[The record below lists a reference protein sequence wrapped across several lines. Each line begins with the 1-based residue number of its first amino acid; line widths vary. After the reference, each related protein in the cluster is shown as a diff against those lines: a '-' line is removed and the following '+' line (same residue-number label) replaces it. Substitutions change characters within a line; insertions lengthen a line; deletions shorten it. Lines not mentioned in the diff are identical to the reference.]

1 MAEENRLVESIQKM
15 LEDNVNEKIIVETL
29 VSQGIG
35 ENDARTI
42 LENAKKDITTK
53 VKRQVVSWLQDELK
67 NNNSVLY
74 SAFEK
79 KINASIVSELKSFT
93 ENLEKHNLKMQ
104 NDLNSRMQIIDKKIS
119 LMTNNQNIMGKKLE
133 EVSLMRPRITG
144 NVFIRLGL
152 VVIGLSIIGF
162 TLYLLYGLLSTI
174 STQAPDL
181 ISLLVLIIISVVG
194 MFVLYIGTEMKL

>member
-104 NDLNSRMQIIDKKIS
+104 NDLNSRMEIIDKKIS

-162 TLYLLYGLLSTI
+162 TLYLLYELLSTI